1 MKRRIVNISVFVL
14 SFISLIISMKL
25 FGNLGIYADEFNT
38 SPDIV
43 LGGDLWL
50 YMDWLRLGLLTIVC
64 LISGINLFKKA
75 K

>member
-1 MKRRIVNISVFVL
+1 MKGRIVNISVFVL
-14 SFISLIISMKL
+14 SFISLIISIKL
-25 FGNLGIYADEFNT
+25 FWNLGIYSDEFNT
-38 SPDIV
+38 SPDVV

-64 LISGINLFKKA
+64 LISGIKLFKKA

>member
-1 MKRRIVNISVFVL
+1 MKRRRVNISVFVL

-25 FGNLGIYADEFNT
+25 FWNLGIYADEFNT

>member
-25 FGNLGIYADEFNT
+25 FWNLGIYADEFNT

-43 LGGDLWL
+43 LGGGLWL